1 MKCYP
6 SMEEVYAIAQDALH
20 AAPWYLTELT
30 APSDLQ
36 SNALPRSLT
45 SR

>member
-1 MKCYP
+1 MKCYA

-20 AAPWYLTELT
+20 APWSLTGLT